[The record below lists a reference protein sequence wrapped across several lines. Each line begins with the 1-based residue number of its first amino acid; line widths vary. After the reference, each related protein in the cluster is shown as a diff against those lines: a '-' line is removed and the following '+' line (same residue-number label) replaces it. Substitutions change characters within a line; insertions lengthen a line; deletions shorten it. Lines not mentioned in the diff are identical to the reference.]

1 LRWLSQSSL
10 YHTHQRAETKSRQK
24 VEEKYFTHNSF
35 PVTPLEGVEEG
46 GLFHLSMN
54 ELTSCH
60 DFVNLNHFY
69 KEDKG
74 SG

>member
-1 LRWLSQSSL
+1 M
-10 YHTHQRAETKSRQK
+10 QK
-24 VEEKYFTHNSF
+24 VGEKYFTHNSF

-46 GLFHLSMN
+46 GLFLSMN
-54 ELTSCH
+54 ELTSCY
-60 DFVNLNHFY
+60 DFVNFNHFN